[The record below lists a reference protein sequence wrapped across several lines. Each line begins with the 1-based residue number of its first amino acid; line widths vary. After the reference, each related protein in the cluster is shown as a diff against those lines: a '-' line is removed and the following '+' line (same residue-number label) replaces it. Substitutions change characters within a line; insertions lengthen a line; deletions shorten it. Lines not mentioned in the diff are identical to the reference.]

1 LAGDWLT
8 GKQCGWFSAT
18 SCSIDYLINLPDVH
32 SKHIEFQFQIKKNVK
47 YNKEIKRS
55 NKDFVGNETFQN
67 TVSINDNDEIVKV
80 KKSNI
85 KIISDVYNNTDLK
98 EFKKATLSNS
108 LQRLYKKTDVDLT
121 NIIDGK
127 REKKKVVKLD
137 L

>member
-1 LAGDWLT
+1 MPFEDCFL
-8 GKQCGWFSAT
+8 GKLYRVGRNFQDTRLPRPQYFK
-18 SCSIDYLINLPDVH
+18 INKVYT
-32 SKHIEFQFQIKKNVK
+32 IIK
-47 YNKEIKRS
+47 
-55 NKDFVGNETFQN
+55 VGKN
-67 TVSINDNDEIVKV
+67 TVSINDNNEIVKV

-108 LQRLYKKTDVDLT
+108 LQRLYKKTDVDLS